1 MAVSVSII
9 VPCYNVAPYVDACMD
24 SLVRQTL
31 RDIEIICVNDGSTD
45 GTPVLLHAWEER
57 DSRVRVID
65 RENGGLSVARNTG
78 MELASGE
85 YIGFVDPDD
94 YVEHSMYARLLEE
107 ARRHDAEITGCG
119 YTGFSDGDGMV
130 LEEWCWTPVAGV
142 EENVKSSSF
151 HLNALWMRTDVV
163 VWNKLYRKD
172 FLNRHHLRFETS
184 FRAAEDDVFCLMLLP
199 HATRV
204 AVIPDRLYWYRRQ
217 REGSISSSWD
227 ERGAPFMIA
236 VERLMHATEY
246 WKKVGWLDSGLAQGW
261 VSQALRVYL
270 LGHFLAQDYP
280 LPQLSEAEWALLRAR
295 CRKWFAMV
303 GNMDAFRSLGKWD
316 FAFCRLLAAPPEG
329 AGWLSRA
336 LWKFLS
342 RCRGRR
348 GRYYEVCW
356 RLSLPEGREKTA
368 ALEIAAGEEHEDLN
382 DES

>member
-130 LEEWCWTPVAGV
+130 LDSGCRSGGKREIQFIPSERPLDADGCRRL
-142 EENVKSSSF
+142 EQ
-151 HLNALWMRTDVV
+151 VV
-163 VWNKLYRKD
+163 
-172 FLNRHHLRFETS
+172 
-184 FRAAEDDVFCLMLLP
+184 
-199 HATRV
+199 
-204 AVIPDRLYWYRRQ
+204 Q
-217 REGSISSSWD
+217 
-227 ERGAPFMIA
+227 
-236 VERLMHATEY
+236 ERLF
-246 WKKVGWLDSGLAQGW
+246 K
-261 VSQALRVYL
+261 QAPSPV
-270 LGHFLAQDYP
+270 
-280 LPQLSEAEWALLRAR
+280 
-295 CRKWFAMV
+295 
-303 GNMDAFRSLGKWD
+303 
-316 FAFCRLLAAPPEG
+316 
-329 AGWLSRA
+329 
-336 LWKFLS
+336 
-342 RCRGRR
+342 
-348 GRYYEVCW
+348 
-356 RLSLPEGREKTA
+356 
-368 ALEIAAGEEHEDLN
+368 
-382 DES
+382 

>member
-1 MAVSVSII
+1 MEIALHAVTVSII
-9 VPCYNVAPYVDACMD
+9 VPCYNVAPYLDACMD
-24 SLVRQTL
+24 SLVHQTL
-31 RDIEIICVNDGSTD
+31 QDIEIICVNDGSTD
-45 GTPVLLHAWEER
+45 DTPALLRAWEER

-107 ARRHDAEITGCG
+107 ARRHETDITACG
-119 YTGFSDGDGMV
+119 YACFSDHDGKL
-130 LEEWCWTPVAGV
+130 LEKWCQSPAAGV
-142 EENVKSSSF
+142 EENVKSSLF

-270 LGHFLAQDYP
+270 LGHFWPRIIL
-280 LPQLSEAEWALLRAR
+280 
-295 CRKWFAMV
+295 CR
-303 GNMDAFRSLGKWD
+303 S
-316 FAFCRLLAAPPEG
+316 
-329 AGWLSRA
+329 
-336 LWKFLS
+336 
-342 RCRGRR
+342 
-348 GRYYEVCW
+348 
-356 RLSLPEGREKTA
+356 
-368 ALEIAAGEEHEDLN
+368 
-382 DES
+382 

>member
-1 MAVSVSII
+1 MTVAVSII
-9 VPCYNVAPYVDACMD
+9 VPCYNVAPYLDACLD
-24 SLVRQTL
+24 SLVNQTMP
-31 RDIEIICVNDGSTD
+31 DIEIICVNDGSTD
-45 GTPVLLHAWEER
+45 DTPALLSAWAGR

-65 RENGGLSVARNTG
+65 RENGGQGAARNTG
-78 MELASGE
+78 MDVAEGE
-85 YIGFVDPDD
+85 YIGFADPDD

-107 ARRHDAEITGCG
+107 ARRHDTDITACG
-119 YTGFSDGDGMV
+119 YTGFSDHDGEL
-130 LEEWCWTPVAGV
+130 LEKWSRSPAAGV

-151 HLNALWMRTDVV
+151 HLNTLWMRTDVV

-280 LPQLSEAEWALLRAR
+280 LPQLSEAEWLSGPWENGILPFAVCLPLR
-295 CRKWFAMV
+295 RKEPAGCHAHCGSSFPVAV
-303 GNMDAFRSLGKWD
+303 G
-316 FAFCRLLAAPPEG
+316 AAAVITKY
-329 AGWLSRA
+329 AGDCLSRKGGKK
-336 LWKFLS
+336 LRPWKL
-342 RCRGRR
+342 
-348 GRYYEVCW
+348 
-356 RLSLPEGREKTA
+356 LPVKSMRT
-368 ALEIAAGEEHEDLN
+368 
-382 DES
+382 